1 MSAIWQGLVLFYC
14 SKNAASSS
22 RLRKYPPRG
31 TRFWSADLGPQKD
44 ETPTD
49 SNHSLWAE
57 ATALG
62 ASRAWSPREGCKSIS
77 PHLLTWSADGPPGKR
92 FPNSIK
98 VAEKKWKSLSHSL
111 RCFCHLGRGR
121 TCLKK
126 KGGHGGSFPFPGS
139 YKAEAQVSQEI
150 TCAFAEGET
159 HTHMEGLPQAEA
171 KLIGQSW
178 WTRALETKQQQ
189 IHPADRCCLHQS
201 NEELPRLPVS

>member
-1 MSAIWQGLVLFYC
+1 MIYDYQERKQQCFTNSFSTVALAVIDNFNFNQMICLNKTLTSTLKKKATYFVSAIWQGLVLFYC
-14 SKNAASSS
+14 TKNAASSS

-44 ETPTD
+44 ETPTY

-139 YKAEAQVSQEI
+139 YKAEE
-150 TCAFAEGET
+150 
-159 HTHMEGLPQAEA
+159 
-171 KLIGQSW
+171 KL
-178 WTRALETKQQQ
+178 RFHKK
-189 IHPADRCCLHQS
+189 
-201 NEELPRLPVS
+201 